1 MKLNKLIIL
10 IAISLILTLVLIV
23 LVRENQ
29 HLTQIENYLEAEIQR
44 ESSRLETYNESTKNY
59 NELQEERDRLYIE
72 NRELKEKDNWQLF
85 EVTGYSTC
93 DGEQGTNNIVAT
105 NFNLDLTRVKNLPI
119 IATDPEIIPL
129 YSIVEIKDIGA
140 YISLDVGGAIKGNRI
155 DILFNSREEAREF
168 GRQELMARVIK

>member
-10 IAISLILTLVLIV
+10 IAISLIVTLILVI

-29 HLTQIENYLEAEIQR
+29 HLTQIENYLETEIQK

-93 DGEQGTNNIVAT
+93 DGEQGTNNTVAT
-105 NFNLDLTRVKNLPI
+105 NFNLDLIRVKDLPI